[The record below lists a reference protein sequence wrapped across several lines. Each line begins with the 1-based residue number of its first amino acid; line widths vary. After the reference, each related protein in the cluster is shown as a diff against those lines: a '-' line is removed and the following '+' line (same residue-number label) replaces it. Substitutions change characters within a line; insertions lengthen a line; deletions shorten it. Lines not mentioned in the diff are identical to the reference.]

1 MVIVVEVQVREVVL
15 RTPVQQSDGFR
26 GILVAGGRVPRVEQ
40 NPYVVAADLIDF
52 SRTGMQVWTD
62 LELTIGEEITATLR
76 DPSRKVELGLGGH
89 VQWQRRIDQRF
100 AVGIQF
106 TAEVSWE
113 IMGELFIRGILD
125 QDSAV

>member
-1 MVIVVEVQVREVVL
+1 MSRDVAQYVFRNPRYVIAEGQQTVVDLRRESEPIGL
-15 RTPVQQSDGFR
+15 P
-26 GILVAGGRVPRVEQ
+26 
-40 NPYVVAADLIDF
+40 VVAELIDF
-52 SRTGMQVWTD
+52 SRKGMQVSTD
-62 LELTIGEEITATLR
+62 LELTVGEEITATLR
-76 DPSRKVELGLGGH
+76 DPGRKVELGLGGH